1 MYIITRSEAR
11 KIRKRMKRHKKN
23 VTVYNRLKAVA
34 LRGEG
39 RTYKEM
45 CVSHNHNQA
54 KIG

>member
-39 RTYKEM
+39 KTRLYCFCGEEKTVRTL
-45 CVSHNHNQA
+45 
-54 KIG
+54 